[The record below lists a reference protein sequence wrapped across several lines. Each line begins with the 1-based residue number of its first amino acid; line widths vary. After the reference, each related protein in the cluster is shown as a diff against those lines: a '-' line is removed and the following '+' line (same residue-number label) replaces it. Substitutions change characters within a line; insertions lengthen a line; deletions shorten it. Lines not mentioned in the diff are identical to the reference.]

1 MPYSVHIYIFSWV
14 FMNCF
19 RVRFQWKWR
28 HCVCVERTLEGGQ
41 DTSTQDAG
49 GPGGS
54 GQVGEG
60 QWRPPVEEVGKATPL
75 ASGLGEGRGES
86 KRTRDSAVT
95 ANTIQPDGAP
105 GQRQRWRRSGVSLV
119 ADTRGVCVR

>member
-1 MPYSVHIYIFSWV
+1 M
-14 FMNCF
+14 
-19 RVRFQWKWR
+19 RFQWKWR

-41 DTSTQDAG
+41 DTG

-54 GQVGEG
+54 GPLGEG
-60 QWRPPVEEVGKATPL
+60 QWRPPVGAVGKATPL
-75 ASGLGEGRGES
+75 ASGLGEGGGES

-119 ADTRGVCVR
+119 PDTCGVCVR